1 MLALR
6 EAALLALMVIR
17 TAACRSAVSQR
28 GGDAER
34 YRLAA
39 RIHNRLVYEWWFIRS
54 PIWVVWAILRGA
66 RFANAAGSKRERAQ
80 ALSTA
85 AVISGTAPVL
95 APIALRLVNRS
106 LRLRENAGEGWGI
119 AQSHHFRGFV
129 LYTASRYAEAIEA
142 FDTAI
147 DAFDIVGD
155 RWEQV
160 AAMWQ
165 KALCLGR
172 LGQLHDAGSLARDT
186 YWEPSAGVTGLER
199 VPRWRSGCATC
210 RPNRGA
216 SGVASNRESI
226 GREFVLGQRG
236 RYTSARWS
244 TLTTSTMSWSS
255 SMR

>member
-1 MLALR
+1 
-6 EAALLALMVIR
+6 MVIR

-28 GGDAER
+28 GDAER

-186 YWEPSAGVTGLER
+186 YWEAKRRGDRIGAGTALAIWVRYLPAKPGRRPGSPRTGSRSAGSLFLVSAGGTR
-199 VPRWRSGCATC
+199 PRG
-210 RPNRGA
+210 
-216 SGVASNRESI
+216 
-226 GREFVLGQRG
+226 GRR
-236 RYTSARWS
+236 
-244 TLTTSTMSWSS
+244 
-255 SMR
+255 